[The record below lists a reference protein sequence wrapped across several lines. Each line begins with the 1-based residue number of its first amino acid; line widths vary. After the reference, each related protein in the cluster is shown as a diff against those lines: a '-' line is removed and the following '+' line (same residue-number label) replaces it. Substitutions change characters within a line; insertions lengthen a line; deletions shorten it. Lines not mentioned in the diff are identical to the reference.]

1 MARKRQRNSSQ
12 DRLLSNSS
20 EQQGQ
25 QVESGAMPEPP
36 QNWPRNERQPI
47 QSGNLSRNDSHD
59 IENLPDYRESE
70 EQSKRPRGPTMMHS
84 GWGKD
89 GDNLHV
95 ELNDRGQV
103 IGPEAARLHS
113 KLGVIARN
121 GILAPLNHR
130 DWRLV
135 PDMYKDIIWSDIKE
149 NTYATDDM
157 RRILMMSVGSKWKE
171 WKHEAKSNGYDPYN
185 TDIERLAHRPKRVAE
200 DQWRSLVHY
209 WSSKE
214 AKEKS
219 ERNKESRKKLTM
231 PHTSGRKSLAQI
243 IDDMTK
249 ENTGVKPTRI
259 EVWKKTHTRENKQPV
274 NDIAGEVMKQMDDL
288 AKVYPELNV
297 PGSAR
302 NDIYSQVMGPDTHG
316 IVRTLGKGAA
326 PSLVYGP
333 VYKRSQLEQRDFDA
347 RVEIEVQKATVAIQI
362 DMDKNLAEAKQN
374 MEAKMDERMDEKVK
388 EKVKAEMQAYVQS
401 IGFMNG
407 SNNKSISNEELSH
420 NSVEDRQQSL
430 SPVSVVPTKKVN
442 LIKNTTNN
450 GVDTQKKNT
459 FEECVIPIIGK

>member
-12 DRLLSNSS
+12 DRLSSNSS

-59 IENLPDYRESE
+59 IENLPDYSESE

-130 DWRLV
+130 YWRLV

-149 NTYATDDM
+149 NTDATDDM

-171 WKHEAKSNGYDPYN
+171 WKHEAKRIGYDPYN
-185 TDIERLAHRPKRVAE
+185 TDIDRLAHRPKRVAE

-214 AKEKS
+214 AK
-219 ERNKESRKKLTM
+219 
-231 PHTSGRKSLAQI
+231 
-243 IDDMTK
+243 MTK

-259 EVWKKTHTRENKQPV
+259 EVWKKTHTRENKQLV

-288 AKVYPELNV
+288 AEVYPELNV

-362 DMDKNLAEAKQN
+362 DMDKKLAEAKQN
-374 MEAKMDERMDEKVK
+374 MEAKMDERMD

-430 SPVSVVPTKKVN
+430 SPISVVPTKKVN

-450 GVDTQKKNT
+450 GVDTQKKKWH
-459 FEECVIPIIGK
+459 F

>member
-12 DRLLSNSS
+12 DRLSSNSS

-59 IENLPDYRESE
+59 IENLPDYSESE

-130 DWRLV
+130 YWRLV

-149 NTYATDDM
+149 NTDATDDM

-171 WKHEAKSNGYDPYN
+171 WKHEAKRIGYDPYN
-185 TDIERLAHRPKRVAE
+185 TDIDRLAHRPKRVAE

-214 AKEKS
+214 AK
-219 ERNKESRKKLTM
+219 
-231 PHTSGRKSLAQI
+231 
-243 IDDMTK
+243 MTK

-259 EVWKKTHTRENKQPV
+259 EVWKKTHTRENKQLV

-288 AKVYPELNV
+288 AEVYPELNV

-362 DMDKNLAEAKQN
+362 DMDKKLAEAKQN
-374 MEAKMDERMDEKVK
+374 MEAKMDERMD

-430 SPVSVVPTKKVN
+430 SPISVVPTKKVN